1 MLLLLWEYMEKR
13 LGKKVIFKDLFI
25 QQIFVKYL

>member
-13 LGKKVIFKDLFI
+13 LGKKVIFKDLI
-25 QQIFVKYL
+25 HSASIC